1 MMRHDPPRRE
11 GQERSRSG
19 DDVRLT
25 LELNPAMPVHETVE
39 SLGALWQLIEVAFQ
53 YLGEGIEHRP
63 RIARFE
69 LRVVWRVPLINHL
82 FDLSACASTSA
93 ERLDDNI
100 VRLGTA

>member
-1 MMRHDPPRRE
+1 MTLPE
-11 GQERSRSG
+11 GRAKESRSG

-25 LELNPAMPVHETVE
+25 LELDPAVAIHETME
-39 SLGALWQLIEVAFQ
+39 SLGALRQLIKVALQ
-53 YLGEGIEHRP
+53 HLGEGIEHRP

-69 LRVVWRVPLINHL
+69 LRVVRRVPLINHL
-82 FDLSACASTSA
+82 LDLSACASTSA